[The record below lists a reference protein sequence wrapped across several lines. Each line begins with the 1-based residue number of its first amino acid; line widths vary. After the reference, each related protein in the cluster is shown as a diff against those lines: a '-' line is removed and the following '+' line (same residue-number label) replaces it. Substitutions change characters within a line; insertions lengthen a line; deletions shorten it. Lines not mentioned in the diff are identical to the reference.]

1 MPKPGP
7 KDKNQK
13 QSIAGKPL
21 KDIIPS
27 SYPHIR
33 DPKEVE
39 YPPQGEKIYS
49 PENAPIELFPE
60 WPSNETD
67 LESLL
72 KPLTPENEDQENIE
86 KFIDS
91 NNSKVLLP
99 LSLFTDY
106 LNMNIKWSSPEKYIT
121 EIYLDKLIQ
130 KQMPKKNSFKFRM
143 KVHEFYEEELKIR
156 QRKLQETNEENEI
169 NENKNEESEAD
180 IDNKDEFL
188 IYRDFFK
195 ILDNPLN
202 IQVVNFIK
210 RMETEEEM
218 NERLKKLGE
227 EYQHVMQNEK
237 NKKGKNRN
245 SKNFQNEIMQEKI
258 EITIPSPNN
267 INLNEGTP
275 PYFRWLG
282 SIYQIIKDRNLLDVK
297 TGENI
302 WAKIYPQKNGI
313 PQYNKN
319 GHYIIKLH
327 HMGKMRAV
335 EIDDRMP
342 ISTGDEFFFPRCE
355 SLEELWP
362 ALLTKALLK
371 LYSYKIISSKFCEI
385 GDPEP
390 FYALTGYVPT
400 LLKEIKFNVNNNKFK
415 IGRNKEQSKI
425 EEIDSKKDESSN
437 NKDIKDIKENKD
449 KVDENVINNNNED
462 NNKNEEKLNDSLEKE
477 NINNENK
484 NEKNNQE
491 MEIDNNINL
500 KELQDKLN
508 FLENAL
514 TDQNYSEFNY
524 LIECFHTIDTNY
536 YKMQT
541 DLKNLD
547 EEDEEEIINQM
558 HINDNKEEKNDENK
572 ENQKTEEEIHEETAD
587 IKVIDNNIE
596 NNNIN
601 INNEKK
607 RTDFLNSIKS
617 KATFTSD
624 VSMTDQGKPRFKH
637 LYDKL
642 EDFSMEYNLYKGI
655 LYDIIDIFN
664 NKEYNMDR
672 LKPIDFSDLKAMLKN
687 FNKNNVFKQL
697 NKEEKKEYITNLK
710 KIKEKQK
717 MLKAQRIENL
727 KLKGEQYYAIKIQNN
742 GITKTNYNSK
752 YSDNEIQMT
761 KKCLLNKWEFPPIEY
776 LDEKYEEKK
785 KIEKEKQEKEELEN
799 EEKKK
804 KRKKSPEKKLSKI
817 HDLMADKEKMKE
829 LEIMKEKEKI
839 KDDINNNL
847 DEKKEK
853 RTWSKEIYMQ
863 LIDNNTEQFKES
875 LSLIQ
880 RNDGYWIESAP
891 FFSIFNNFLV
901 LYNPSKYNTVF
912 DWDNYWYETDDILTP
927 KDENSILYLKKI
939 NIMNK
944 SEVSNE
950 KNKNEKKDKN
960 ETQNEEIFIKNKNPC
975 NYIVIMYEAIS
986 DKNNKLRNLPF
997 KINFRFIKKDERIET
1012 GKVIRINSFYGSE
1025 RIEGLEEDSEY
1036 FLILEN
1042 GIFPEGFF
1050 VKVISDFSISPLSWQ
1065 NFLSNHLNYNKQS
1078 FHVEY
1083 NALQKNEIYVLL
1095 RVSIINETRSKFMI
1109 ISNNIKD
1116 KYSNEF
1122 IKLYICDTDNRNTKK
1137 VVEFKTFFELNPGK
1151 YMLVMT
1157 INPSYVLEANSY
1169 EVDILSYSEFNNSM
1183 MMDMSQTNTAVPGE
1197 QNKPLGITMEK
1208 VETVAPYEIMDSYHF
1223 NKNNILFKEFIFAGN
1238 KISAFLHIKIVK
1250 LLGNNDSEINERSPR
1265 NNNIKNNDENEE
1277 KPYSDLKDLV
1287 RLKLELF
1294 NKENELILTQDFY
1307 NEITLSNLTL
1317 EGNIVQENNAKAAK
1331 KLDKKTLADIGT
1343 TPPPSNLPYSLI
1355 CTIDT
1360 TEAPRH
1366 ILEPDFLKN
1375 LGWNIRVFSTDT
1387 LGFCQDTSKEDKE
1400 KEIIASWEEKE
1411 PGRAELAKKSRKRFL
1426 LQKKAENGKKLTE
1439 EEANFLKE
1447 ERVRKSFYK
1456 KEEEEKDDDKNK
1468 GKKKQEKVDKNKKKG
1483 KENDKNEEEKEKEN
1497 FGNLNLDINYDKK
1510 ISTVK
1515 NHSSLFIKN
1524 FLSYAYDNRM
1534 LTFNSNYEQE
1544 EKELN
1549 NEILTTEKEE
1559 KINAEY
1565 LESEK
1570 QNVEKMNLETKKKEE
1585 FKINNKKMIDK
1596 MMNQRKKEV
1605 EECKSFYQ
1613 TRTSLAMNI
1622 QNKIIIEKKCAN
1634 ILNSLLHNEQLDED
1648 QKNKKKKP
1656 GESSSDLEEA
1666 VSAYNEA
1673 AQIGLKSDVID
1684 KLFNEISVKKEEE
1697 YKNEINKPADAKNK
1711 NRDLKTVATKILE
1724 EINSSKWKISKGF
1737 IEELNKIKST

>member
-1 MPKPGP
+1 
-7 KDKNQK
+7 
-13 QSIAGKPL
+13 
-21 KDIIPS
+21 
-27 SYPHIR
+27 
-33 DPKEVE
+33 
-39 YPPQGEKIYS
+39 
-49 PENAPIELFPE
+49 
-60 WPSNETD
+60 
-67 LESLL
+67 
-72 KPLTPENEDQENIE
+72 
-86 KFIDS
+86 
-91 NNSKVLLP
+91 
-99 LSLFTDY
+99 
-106 LNMNIKWSSPEKYIT
+106 
-121 EIYLDKLIQ
+121 
-130 KQMPKKNSFKFRM
+130 
-143 KVHEFYEEELKIR
+143 
-156 QRKLQETNEENEI
+156 
-169 NENKNEESEAD
+169 
-180 IDNKDEFL
+180 
-188 IYRDFFK
+188 
-195 ILDNPLN
+195 
-202 IQVVNFIK
+202 
-210 RMETEEEM
+210 
-218 NERLKKLGE
+218 
-227 EYQHVMQNEK
+227 
-237 NKKGKNRN
+237 
-245 SKNFQNEIMQEKI
+245 
-258 EITIPSPNN
+258 
-267 INLNEGTP
+267 
-275 PYFRWLG
+275 
-282 SIYQIIKDRNLLDVK
+282 
-297 TGENI
+297 
-302 WAKIYPQKNGI
+302 
-313 PQYNKN
+313 
-319 GHYIIKLH
+319 
-327 HMGKMRAV
+327 
-335 EIDDRMP
+335 
-342 ISTGDEFFFPRCE
+342 
-355 SLEELWP
+355 
-362 ALLTKALLK
+362 
-371 LYSYKIISSKFCEI
+371 
-385 GDPEP
+385 
-390 FYALTGYVPT
+390 
-400 LLKEIKFNVNNNKFK
+400 
-415 IGRNKEQSKI
+415 
-425 EEIDSKKDESSN
+425 
-437 NKDIKDIKENKD
+437 
-449 KVDENVINNNNED
+449 
-462 NNKNEEKLNDSLEKE
+462 
-477 NINNENK
+477 
-484 NEKNNQE
+484 
-491 MEIDNNINL
+491 
-500 KELQDKLN
+500 
-508 FLENAL
+508 
-514 TDQNYSEFNY
+514 
-524 LIECFHTIDTNY
+524 
-536 YKMQT
+536 
-541 DLKNLD
+541 
-547 EEDEEEIINQM
+547 
-558 HINDNKEEKNDENK
+558 
-572 ENQKTEEEIHEETAD
+572 
-587 IKVIDNNIE
+587 
-596 NNNIN
+596 
-601 INNEKK
+601 
-607 RTDFLNSIKS
+607 
-617 KATFTSD
+617 
-624 VSMTDQGKPRFKH
+624 
-637 LYDKL
+637 
-642 EDFSMEYNLYKGI
+642 
-655 LYDIIDIFN
+655 
-664 NKEYNMDR
+664 
-672 LKPIDFSDLKAMLKN
+672 
-687 FNKNNVFKQL
+687 
-697 NKEEKKEYITNLK
+697 
-710 KIKEKQK
+710 
-717 MLKAQRIENL
+717 
-727 KLKGEQYYAIKIQNN
+727 
-742 GITKTNYNSK
+742 
-752 YSDNEIQMT
+752 
-761 KKCLLNKWEFPPIEY
+761 
-776 LDEKYEEKK
+776 
-785 KIEKEKQEKEELEN
+785 
-799 EEKKK
+799 
-804 KRKKSPEKKLSKI
+804 
-817 HDLMADKEKMKE
+817 MADKEKMKE

-880 RNDGYWIESAP
+880 RNDGHWIESAP

-1223 NKNNILFKEFIFAGN
+1223 NKNNILFKEFIFAGD

-1265 NNNIKNNDENEE
+1265 NKNIKSNDENEE

-1711 NRDLKTVATKILE
+1711 NRDLKTIAAKILE